1 MFCIQWDPDKILE
14 EVHIKYSRI
23 HQTVKTHDQL
33 KKTLYRDI
41 IQLFDE
47 GDVK

>member
-1 MFCIQWDPDKILE
+1 M
-14 EVHIKYSRI
+14 

-33 KKTLYRDI
+33 KKTLYGDI

>member
-1 MFCIQWDPDKILE
+1 M
-14 EVHIKYSRI
+14 KYT
-23 HQTVKTHDQL
+23 QTPQTIKTHDQL
-33 KKTLYRDI
+33 KKKLYRDI

>member
-1 MFCIQWDPDKILE
+1 M
-14 EVHIKYSRI
+14 KYSQN

-33 KKTLYRDI
+33 KKKLYRDI

-47 GDVK
+47 GDVKEFLY